1 MKSRSKQPV
10 SGGIRRRRTSAPAMS
25 RGGDATI
32 VKYSTL
38 GNTLSTASTTGGAGD
53 VRFYMPGLRTGI
65 TNPIG
70 PDIVSSYSEGKFLP
84 STHIRWE
91 PSVSFTVSGRVL
103 CGFTDNPEV
112 IVSLNTLL
120 ATFVTTPTAGNLTAY
135 LDGIRGLGTMR
146 SFPVWQETD
155 VPFPTRTRR
164 KMFDTN
170 ANIGSF
176 DVNLVDRT
184 AQTAFF
190 VGVEGGPTTAT
201 PLGSFHYTDHVR
213 VEGIHGVIT

>member
-1 MKSRSKQPV
+1 
-10 SGGIRRRRTSAPAMS
+10 
-25 RGGDATI
+25 
-32 VKYSTL
+32 
-38 GNTLSTASTTGGAGD
+38 
-53 VRFYMPGLRTGI
+53 MPGLQLGV
-65 TNPIG
+65 TNTIG

-112 IVSLNTLL
+112 ITSINNLL
-120 ATFVTTPTAGNLTAY
+120 ATFNATPTAGNLTAY
-135 LDGIRGLGTMR
+135 LNAIRALGTMR

-155 VPFPTRTRR
+155 VAFPTRTRR

-170 ANIGSF
+170 TNLGSF

-190 VGVEGGPTTAT
+190 IGLEGGPST
-201 PLGSFHYTDHVR
+201 PTPVGSFHYTDHVL
-213 VEGIHGVIT
+213 VEGIHGVVT

>member
-10 SGGIRRRRTSAPAMS
+10 SGGIRRRRTSTPAMT
-25 RGGDATI
+25 RGGDSTV
-32 VKYSTL
+32 VKYSAL
-38 GNTLSTASTTGGAGD
+38 GNTLSTASTTGGAGY
-53 VRFYMPGLRTGI
+53 VRFYMPGLRLGV
-65 TNPIG
+65 TNFIG

-112 IVSLNTLL
+112 IVAINQLL
-120 ATFVTTPTAGNLTAY
+120 ANFDTTPTAGNLAAY
-135 LDGIRGLGTMR
+135 LDAIRGLGTMR

-155 VPFPTRTRR
+155 IPFPTRTRR

-170 ANIGSF
+170 TNMGTF

-184 AQTAFF
+184 AQTVFF
-190 VGVEGGPTTAT
+190 VGIEGGPTSAT
-201 PLGSFHYTDHVR
+201 PMGSFHYTDHVL
-213 VEGIHGVIT
+213 VEGIHPVIT

>member
-10 SGGIRRRRTSAPAMS
+10 SGGIRRRRTSTPAMT
-25 RGGDATI
+25 RGGDSTV
-32 VKYSTL
+32 VKYSVL
-38 GNTLSTASTTGGAGD
+38 GRALSTVSTTGGTGD
-53 VRFYMPGLRTGI
+53 VRFYMPGLQEGL
-65 TNPIG
+65 TNTIG
-70 PDIVSSYSEGKFLP
+70 ADIVSSYSEGKFLP

-112 IVSLNTLL
+112 VVAINALL
-120 ATFVTTPTAGNLTAY
+120 TTFVTTPTAGNLAAY
-135 LDGIRGLGTMR
+135 LNAIRGLGTMR

-170 ANIGSF
+170 TTLGSF

-184 AQTAFF
+184 AQTVFF
-190 VGVEGGPTTAT
+190 FGIEGGPTSAT
-201 PLGSFHYTDHVR
+201 PIGSFHYTDHVL
-213 VEGIHGVIT
+213 VEGIHAVVT